1 MFVTEKICHISRFP
15 SFAVLLPVEQLC
27 YKSVPRVIDIDD
39 CDTRLTNLV
48 ELVDVVANLN
58 EPLLDGD
65 LLDALADVRQVELND
80 LVEHGRGVKVPGV
93 EPADRN
99 DALDMSRQQDNRGE
113 GRLESVLD

>member
-65 LLDALADVRQVELND
+65 LLDALTNVGQMKRHHLRQVWRS
-80 LVEHGRGVKVPGV
+80 GQ
-93 EPADRN
+93 EP
-99 DALDMSRQQDNRGE
+99 E
-113 GRLESVLD
+113 